1 MTPRVDQL
9 STVDN
14 HNDTSNAKLV
24 STLYASMS
32 GEAPKNYV
40 DDPYNEPDQSKIGG

>member
-24 STLYASMS
+24 STLDTTMS
-32 GEAPKNYV
+32 GKAPKNYV
-40 DDPYNEPDQSKIGG
+40 DDPYNKPDQSKTGG